1 MVNIGNEWDTVLS
14 EFFAGE
20 TYRNIRSFLKKE
32 YFQRTVFPPM
42 GEIFNAFRLTP
53 YDSVKVVILGQD
65 PYHEYGQAHGL
76 SFSVRKNVKLPPSL
90 KNIFKEL
97 QDDLGIEN
105 HTGDLTY
112 WATQGVLLLN
122 ATLTVREGQ
131 ANSHKNCGWLDFTD
145 YVIKKLNDKQ
155 DPVIFILWGGF
166 ARSKK
171 ALIDTERHF
180 IIESAHPSPL
190 SCFNGFFGSKPF
202 SKTNE
207 LLLKLNKTPIDW
219 KL

>member
-1 MVNIGNEWDTVLS
+1 MVNIGNEWDSVLS
-14 EFFAGE
+14 QFFASQ
-20 TYRNIRSFLKKE
+20 TYQEIRTFLKKE
-32 YFQRTVFPPM
+32 YFQQTVFPPM
-42 GEIFNAFRLTP
+42 DEIFNAFKLTP
-53 YDSVKVVILGQD
+53 YDKTNVVILGQD

-76 SFSVRKNVKLPPSL
+76 SFSVRENVKLPPSL

-97 QDDLGIEN
+97 KDDLGIDN
-105 HTGDLTY
+105 STGDLTK
-112 WATQGVLLLN
+112 WAKQGVLLLN

-131 ANSHKNCGWLDFTD
+131 ANSHKNCGWLNFTD
-145 YVIKKLNDKQ
+145 YVIGRLNEKQ
-155 DPVIFILWGGF
+155 EPVIFILWGGF

-202 SKTNE
+202 SKTNDI
-207 LLLKLNKTPIDW
+207 LLKLGKQPINW